1 MSNHHAAVGEAANPR
16 LQEPTTVETAEDTAD
31 ETSRRGVLATAW
43 SALTAVVGGI
53 MGLLPHLLHHVGLLG
68 GAVLVTG
75 ATGNVVF
82 AVLGLLLSLPL
93 LRRLYRRFGTWKA
106 PALALGVF
114 ALMFSLS
121 AFVIG
126 PAINND
132 NPSPDRPPAQTPGP
146 DDHEGH
152 HGG

>member
-1 MSNHHAAVGEAANPR
+1 MSDPHAAAGEVAHDRVDKPCAG
-16 LQEPTTVETAEDTAD
+16 DIAD
-31 ETSRRGVLATAW
+31 ETPQRRGALATVW
-43 SALTAVVGGI
+43 SAVTAVVAGI

-75 ATGNVVF
+75 ATGNVLF
-82 AVLGLLLSLPL
+82 AIVGLVLSLPL
-93 LRRLYRRFGTWKA
+93 LRRLHRRFGTWRA
-106 PALALGVF
+106 PAIALGVF

-121 AFVIG
+121 AFIVG
-126 PAINND
+126 PAIIND
-132 NPSPDRPPAQTPGP
+132 DPNPDRDRTPAQTPDP

>member
-1 MSNHHAAVGEAANPR
+1 MSDHHAAAGEVADDRLDESHAEAA
-16 LQEPTTVETAEDTAD
+16 AD
-31 ETSRRGVLATAW
+31 EAPQSRGVLATAW
-43 SALTAVVGGI
+43 SAVTAAVGGI

-75 ATGNVVF
+75 ATGNVLF
-82 AVLGLLLSLPL
+82 AVLGLVFSLPL
-93 LRRLYRRFGTWKA
+93 LRRLYRRFGSWKA

-126 PAINND
+126 PAISND
-132 NPSPDRPPAQTPGP
+132 DPSQDRDRTPVQTPDP
-146 DDHEGH
+146 DEHEGH
-152 HGG
+152 HD

>member
-1 MSNHHAAVGEAANPR
+1 MSDHHAAAGEVAHDR
-16 LQEPTTVETAEDTAD
+16 LDESRAEGTPNQ
-31 ETSRRGVLATAW
+31 TSQKRGVLATAW
-43 SALTAVVGGI
+43 SAVTAVVGGI

-75 ATGNVVF
+75 ATGNVLF
-82 AVLGLLLSLPL
+82 AVLGLVFSLPL
-93 LRRLYRRFGTWKA
+93 LRRLYRRFDSWKA

-126 PAINND
+126 PAISND
-132 NPSPDRPPAQTPGP
+132 DPSPDRDRTPVQTPDP
-146 DDHEGH
+146 DEHEGH
-152 HGG
+152 HD

>member
-1 MSNHHAAVGEAANPR
+1 MTMPEHHHPTVAKERMSPTALHTP
-16 LQEPTTVETAEDTAD
+16 EPH
-31 ETSRRGVLATAW
+31 RQRGVLATTW
-43 SALTAVVGGI
+43 NALTALVGGI

-68 GAVLVTG
+68 GVVLVTG
-75 ATGNVVF
+75 ATGNLAF
-82 AVLGLLLSLPL
+82 AVLGLVFSLPL
-93 LRRLYRRFGTWKA
+93 LRRLYRRFGSWKA

-126 PAINND
+126 PAISND
-132 NPSPDRPPAQTPGP
+132 DRSPGQDRTPVQTP
-146 DDHEGH
+146 DQNDHEGH

>member
-1 MSNHHAAVGEAANPR
+1 MSDHHAVAGEVADDRLDESRAQAA
-16 LQEPTTVETAEDTAD
+16 AD
-31 ETSRRGVLATAW
+31 EAPQSRGVLATAW
-43 SALTAVVGGI
+43 SAVTAVVGGI

-75 ATGNVVF
+75 ATGNVLF
-82 AVLGLLLSLPL
+82 AVLGLVFSLPL
-93 LRRLYRRFGTWKA
+93 LRRLYRRFGSWKA

-126 PAINND
+126 PAISND
-132 NPSPDRPPAQTPGP
+132 DPSPDRDRTPMQTPDP
-146 DDHEGH
+146 DEHEGH
-152 HGG
+152 HD

>member
-1 MSNHHAAVGEAANPR
+1 MSDSHAATGDVVNDR
-16 LQEPTTVETAEDTAD
+16 LDEPSADDT
-31 ETSRRGVLATAW
+31 SQRRGALATVW
-43 SALTAVVGGI
+43 SAVTAVVGGI

-75 ATGNVVF
+75 ATGNVLF
-82 AVLGLLLSLPL
+82 AVLGLVFSLPL

-106 PALALGVF
+106 PTLALGVF

-126 PAINND
+126 PAISND
-132 NPSPDRPPAQTPGP
+132 DQNPDRDRIPVQTPDP
-146 DDHEGH
+146 DEHEGH
-152 HGG
+152 HD

>member
-1 MSNHHAAVGEAANPR
+1 M
-16 LQEPTTVETAEDTAD
+16 
-31 ETSRRGVLATAW
+31 
-43 SALTAVVGGI
+43 TAVVGGI

-75 ATGNVVF
+75 ATGNVLF
-82 AVLGLLLSLPL
+82 AVLGLVFSLPL
-93 LRRLYRRFGTWKA
+93 LRRLYRRFGSWKA

-126 PAINND
+126 PAISND
-132 NPSPDRPPAQTPGP
+132 DPSQDRDRTPVQTPDP
-146 DDHEGH
+146 DEHEGH
-152 HGG
+152 HD